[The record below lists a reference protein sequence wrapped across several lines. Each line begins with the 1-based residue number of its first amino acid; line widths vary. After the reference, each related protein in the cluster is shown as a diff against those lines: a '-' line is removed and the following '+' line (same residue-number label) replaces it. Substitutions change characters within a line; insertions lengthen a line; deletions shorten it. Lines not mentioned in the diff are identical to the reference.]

1 MENKLFWM
9 TADNTSNNLTMA
21 RELEDQ
27 IATFKEAYHM
37 LGCTGHFFNYAS
49 QVGLKAL
56 GHKITETVV
65 HSVISI
71 EN

>member
-1 MENKLFWM
+1 MENKLFCM
-9 TADNTSNNLTMA
+9 TADNASNNLTMA

-27 IATFKEAYHM
+27 IATFKEAHHM
-37 LGCTGHFFNYAS
+37 LGCTGHVFNFAA
-49 QVGLKAL
+49 QGLKAL

-65 HSVISI
+65 NSVKTI

>member
-1 MENKLFWM
+1 M
-9 TADNTSNNLTMA
+9 TADNASNNLTMA

-27 IATFKEAYHM
+27 IATFKEAHHM
-37 LGCTGHFFNYAS
+37 LGCTGHVFNYAA

-56 GHKITETVV
+56 GHNITETVGN
-65 HSVISI
+65 SVITI